1 MPCTKQDKL
10 FKGCW
15 NEEGTSKEEK
25 NPKKKTKGWKS
36 GRQEGWKSGRQVNRQ
51 ARRKKIRKERN

>member
-25 NPKKKTKGWKS
+25 NPKKKQKAGNRVGKKVGS
-36 GRQEGWKSGRQVNRQ
+36 QVGR
-51 ARRKKIRKERN
+51 